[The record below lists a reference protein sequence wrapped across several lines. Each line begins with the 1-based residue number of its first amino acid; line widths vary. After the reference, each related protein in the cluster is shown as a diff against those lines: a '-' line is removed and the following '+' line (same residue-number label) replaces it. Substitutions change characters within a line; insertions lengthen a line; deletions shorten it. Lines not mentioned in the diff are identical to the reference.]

1 MCEDYAPRAVLTLE
15 RIETKSIGGDVNQ
28 RLLTFSL
35 KGGNLDKNYS
45 IVYSVIG
52 WDNFFDFVKKMD
64 TKTLYLPVIEDE
76 DISIEDK
83 VLDIF
88 DMFSVFF
95 RNIINEA
102 EGKYL
107 FDYSRLPEYSLV
119 SFTAIQ

>member
-1 MCEDYAPRAVLTLE
+1 MCEDYVLRSVLTLE
-15 RIETKSIGGDVNQ
+15 QICTKPIGNDINQ

-35 KGGNLDKNYS
+35 KDGNLDKNYS

-52 WDNFFDFVKKMD
+52 WDNFFEFTGNMGNKI
-64 TKTLYLPVIEDE
+64 LYLPVVED

-83 VLDIF
+83 VMDIF

-102 EGKYL
+102 EGKNL
-107 FDYSRLPEYSLV
+107 FDFGRIPDYSLV